1 MFNQNLKMYN
11 QNIEYLNN
19 VIDVAESYIKD
30 KEYIGIFGVSI
41 AGIWLSE
48 IIINYI
54 EIQEGQELF
63 FAYGDI
69 DILNRKIGVI
79 DLPIYNLENIPKQAT
94 VFCHFRNLHLIG
106 LKGNIRTDM
115 IILNLLIF
123 LDFKSLY
130 VNRQCK
136 SGNNGHVSF
145 ENRQHVIRG

>member
-94 VFCHFRNLHLIG
+94 VFLPFPKFAFDWIKRKYKNRYDNIEFIDFFR
-106 LKGNIRTDM
+106 
-115 IILNLLIF
+115 F
-123 LDFKSLY
+123 
-130 VNRQCK
+130 
-136 SGNNGHVSF
+136 
-145 ENRQHVIRG
+145 